1 MSQIDL
7 EKEQK
12 KNNVSCKFKE
22 TRKAC
27 GLTQKEVADMLGVTA
42 ATYSRYES
50 GIIQP
55 NPKTLKRIST
65 LLNTS
70 IDFLLDSQSKNNS
83 SNSLSEFIRVNRGDM
98 SLRDFAKKCGNISH
112 TQIDSIEKGIDSR
125 TGKPFCPTVETLS
138 KISKGTGASVAFLAS
153 LANGDNTDLLN
164 FTRDAIEL
172 LKLFNQM
179 NENSKLRILGAAYT
193 ILAEQKTGELKE

>member
-83 SNSLSEFIRVNRGDM
+83 SNSLSEFIRVTRGDM

-125 TGKPFCPTVETLS
+125 TGKPVCPTVETLS

>member
-22 TRKAC
+22 ARKAC

-125 TGKPFCPTVETLS
+125 TGKPVCPTVETLS

>member
-12 KNNVSCKFKE
+12 KNNASCKFKE
-22 TRKAC
+22 ARKAC

-70 IDFLLDSQSKNNS
+70 IDFLLDSRSKNNS

-125 TGKPFCPTVETLS
+125 TGKPVCPTVETLS

-153 LANGDNTDLLN
+153 LTNGDNTDLLN

>member
-22 TRKAC
+22 ARKAC

-83 SNSLSEFIRVNRGDM
+83 SNSLSEFIRVTRGDM

-125 TGKPFCPTVETLS
+125 TGKPVCPTVETLS

>member
-1 MSQIDL
+1 
-7 EKEQK
+7 
-12 KNNVSCKFKE
+12 
-22 TRKAC
+22 
-27 GLTQKEVADMLGVTA
+27 MLGVTA

-98 SLRDFAKKCGNISH
+98 SLRDFAKKAGIS
-112 TQIDSIEKGIDSR
+112 
-125 TGKPFCPTVETLS
+125 
-138 KISKGTGASVAFLAS
+138 
-153 LANGDNTDLLN
+153 
-164 FTRDAIEL
+164 AI
-172 LKLFNQM
+172 LK
-179 NENSKLRILGAAYT
+179 
-193 ILAEQKTGELKE
+193 

>member
-22 TRKAC
+22 ARKAC

-83 SNSLSEFIRVNRGDM
+83 SNSLSEFIRVTRGDM

-125 TGKPFCPTVETLS
+125 TGKPVCPTVETLF

>member
-1 MSQIDL
+1 MSQIEL

-22 TRKAC
+22 ARKAC

-83 SNSLSEFIRVNRGDM
+83 SNSLSEFIRVTRGDM

-125 TGKPFCPTVETLS
+125 TGKPVCPTVETLS

>member
-125 TGKPFCPTVETLS
+125 TGKPVCPTVETLS

>member
-1 MSQIDL
+1 MSLIDL

-22 TRKAC
+22 ARKAC

-125 TGKPFCPTVETLS
+125 TGKPVCPTVETLS